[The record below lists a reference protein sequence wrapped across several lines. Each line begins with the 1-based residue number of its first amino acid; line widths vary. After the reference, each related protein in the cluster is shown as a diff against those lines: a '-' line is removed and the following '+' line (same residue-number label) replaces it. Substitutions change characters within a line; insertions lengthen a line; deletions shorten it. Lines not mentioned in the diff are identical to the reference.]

1 MVWLAIDLIAGR
13 GGYQKRESPE
23 VGISAKCHHLH
34 DCMAQVI
41 LFTLHFSYRGILVTI
56 TRGNNWRVV
65 RRICVLSTTVG
76 DRNLQRAVRRL
87 LHPFPL
93 CLLHLL
99 PLHHSANGTPH
110 LLVHTDHWQCFY
122 AKNKNRLKKKKT
134 KNANNYSALVYIYQ
148 LMTDAQKLKQIV
160 VTKVKIQQ
168 DFQSSLLQTVIYFLL
183 TFSNKGLN
191 LSANSHSRAWTL
203 S

>member
-1 MVWLAIDLIAGR
+1 MCID
-13 GGYQKRESPE
+13 
-23 VGISAKCHHLH
+23 
-34 DCMAQVI
+34 
-41 LFTLHFSYRGILVTI
+41 
-56 TRGNNWRVV
+56 
-65 RRICVLSTTVG
+65 TTVG
-76 DRNLQRAVRRL
+76 DRNLQRAVRHL

-122 AKNKNRLKKKKT
+122 AKNIKKKEEQKC
-134 KNANNYSALVYIYQ
+134 KYSALVYIYQ
-148 LMTDAQKLKQIV
+148 LTTDAQKLTQIV
-160 VTKVKIQQ
+160 VTKVKIQK

-191 LSANSHSRAWTL
+191 RSANSHSRAWTL

>member
-1 MVWLAIDLIAGR
+1 MAWLVIDLIAGR

-56 TRGNNWRVV
+56 TRGNNWRVL
-65 RRICVLSTTVG
+65 RRICLLIPQWGTETYRELWDIFFILFLFVFSTFFLFITQPMG
-76 DRNLQRAVRRL
+76 L
-87 LHPFPL
+87 LICWFIL
-93 CLLHLL
+93 TID
-99 PLHHSANGTPH
+99 NVFT
-110 LLVHTDHWQCFY
+110 
-122 AKNKNRLKKKKT
+122 LKTSKKEEQKC
-134 KNANNYSALVYIYQ
+134 KYSALVYIYQ
-148 LMTDAQKLKQIV
+148 LTTDEQKLKQIV
-160 VTKVKIQQ
+160 VTKVKIQK
-168 DFQSSLLQTVIYFLL
+168 DFQSSLLQTIIYFLL

-191 LSANSHSRAWTL
+191 LSANSHSRACTR

>member
-1 MVWLAIDLIAGR
+1 MVWLVIDLIAGR
-13 GGYQKRESPE
+13 GGYRKRESPE

-34 DCMAQVI
+34 DCLAQVI
-41 LFTLHFSYRGILVTI
+41 LFTLQFSYRGILVTV

-65 RRICVLSTTVG
+65 RRICVLIPQWGTETYRELWDVFFILFLFVFSTFFLFITQPMG
-76 DRNLQRAVRRL
+76 L
-87 LHPFPL
+87 LICRFIL
-93 CLLHLL
+93 TIDNVFTLKT
-99 PLHHSANGTPH
+99 S
-110 LLVHTDHWQCFY
+110 
-122 AKNKNRLKKKKT
+122 KKKKEEQ
-134 KNANNYSALVYIYQ
+134 KCKYSALVYIYQ

-160 VTKVKIQQ
+160 VTKVKIQK
-168 DFQSSLLQTVIYFLL
+168 DFQSSLLQTIIYFLL